1 MTGSPKLK
9 AKPAEIPV
17 PDDQVETLLT
27 LSRALV
33 GLTARSLSELDD
45 RLTLIQFRA
54 LVLLNDAG
62 TMKASELGA
71 GLDVGGSAVTRLC
84 DRLVDE
90 GLIHRW
96 PNPHSRREVL
106 LTPSD
111 EARSLVKK
119 VLDRRSRD
127 LRRILSALKPSDR
140 APVASAMKKL
150 AQSVESI
157 HGDRVHVGWP
167 LA

>member
-1 MTGSPKLK
+1 MNGSPDVT
-9 AKPAEIPV
+9 AKPVEIPV
-17 PDDQVETLLT
+17 PDDQVETLLA
-27 LSRALV
+27 LSQALV

-54 LVLLNDAG
+54 LVLLDDAG
-62 TMKASELGA
+62 TLRARELGA
-71 GLDVGGSAVTRLC
+71 GLGVRGSSVTRLC

-90 GLIHRW
+90 GLIHRQ
-96 PNPHSRREVL
+96 PNPNSRREVL

-127 LRRILSALKPSDR
+127 LRRILSALEPSDR
-140 APVASAMKKL
+140 APVALAMKKL
-150 AQSVESI
+150 SLGVESI
-157 HGDRVHVGWP
+157 HGDRMHVGWP
-167 LA
+167 VA